1 MGRPACMII
10 AMSPRNI
17 LARLRAYVAHEDPL
31 VATANLVALVV
42 ASNLPFYPVY
52 HLALIG
58 WDGWPSL
65 LEAPVGL
72 IFFAIPWVSRRSSLI
87 GRTLPPLVGTAN
99 TLFCMKIMGE
109 ASGNALFLVPC
120 AMAAALSFR
129 ERERWI
135 MLSLVWLPVAA
146 FLLTI
151 DRLGAPLQ
159 PFTDA
164 EFATMLRLNAVSTGV
179 FVGFL
184 GMLYGR
190 SGTASARA
198 SR

>member
-1 MGRPACMII
+1 
-10 AMSPRNI
+10 MSLKTL
-17 LARLRAYVAHEDPL
+17 LARLRAYAAHDDPL

-42 ASNLPFYPVY
+42 AGNIPFYPVY
-52 HLALIG
+52 HLALLG

-65 LEAPVGL
+65 FEAPAAL
-72 IFFAIPWVSRRSSLI
+72 PFFAIPWVSRRSSLA
-87 GRTLPPLVGTAN
+87 GRALPPLVGVAN
-99 TLFCMKIMGE
+99 TLFCMKIMGQ

-120 AMAAALSFR
+120 VVAAALSFR
-129 ERERWI
+129 ATERWI
-135 MLSLVWLPVAA
+135 MLPLVWLPVAA
-146 FLLTI
+146 FLFSI
-151 DRLGAPLQ
+151 DRLGPPLA

-164 EFATMLRLNAVSTGV
+164 EFAAMLRLNAVTAGV

-190 SGTASARA
+190 SGTESARA

>member
-1 MGRPACMII
+1 
-10 AMSPRNI
+10 MSLKSL
-17 LARLRAYVAHEDPL
+17 LARLRAYAGHDDPL
-31 VATANLVALVV
+31 VAATNLVALIV
-42 ASNLPFYPVY
+42 ASNVPFYPVY

-65 LEAPVGL
+65 LEIPASL
-72 IFFAIPWVSRRSSLI
+72 LFFAIPWVARRSSRLGRALPSLI
-87 GRTLPPLVGTAN
+87 GTVN

-120 AMAAALSFR
+120 VMVAALSFR
-129 ERERWI
+129 TSERWI
-135 MLSLVWLPVAA
+135 MLPLVWLPVAA
-146 FLLTI
+146 FLLSI
-151 DRLGAPLQ
+151 DRLGPPLS

-164 EFATMLRLNAVSTGV
+164 EFAAMLRLNAIS
-179 FVGFL
+179 VGIFAGFI

-190 SGTASARA
+190 SAPDSARA